1 MKQMFTPWRMEYI
14 LSAKQDGCLF
24 CDMVAAENDRDR
36 FIVHRSEHAFL
47 VLNKY
52 PYSNGHF
59 MVVPYRHVEDLVALT
74 SEEMTDVMELV
85 TLGIRALRASSGPE
99 GFNVGANI
107 GKAAGAGVK
116 DHIHMHVV
124 PRWSGDANFMAVIA
138 DIRLIPQ
145 ALGDTY
151 DQLKAGLEALLAG
164 G

>member
-36 FIVHRSEHAFL
+36 FIVHRGEHAFL

-59 MVVPYRHVEDLVALT
+59 MAVPYRHVEDLVALT
-74 SEEMTDVMELV
+74 PEEMTDVMELV
-85 TLGIRALRASSGPE
+85 TLGMRALCASSRPE